1 MTISNNAI
9 LKTVF
14 AAFLALAPLPAA
26 AQSGA
31 QTGAQ
36 IRLSD
41 LKLKIDPAQTTV
53 SGISSGAYM
62 AGQFQVAYSG
72 LVKAAGLV
80 AGGPYDCAEVST
92 GGVATAI
99 VALKRCMDVAMG
111 APDVDALVAN
121 AKAREKAKEIDP
133 LSNMAQ
139 SKIYLFNGDGDV
151 TVKRPVADATERFY
165 RALGVTEASL
175 SYVKLPKAAHAYI
188 TDGYGAACD
197 FIPKEG
203 EKSEYINNC
212 QYDQAGAIVRFFYAD
227 ARPPNAP
234 AAARQPQLFNQAP
247 FVGDT
252 SRSGMAKT
260 GYVYVPEACEGGMQT
275 CRIHVAFHGCQMASN
290 LIGDHFAVNAGYNRW
305 ADVNN
310 IVVLYPQIDGAA
322 KPTSNPKACW
332 DWFGYTGYDF
342 ARKSGF
348 QMTAVRKMI
357 GALAGE

>member
-1 MTISNNAI
+1 MTISNKVI
-9 LKTVF
+9 LKTAL
-14 AAFLALAPLPAA
+14 AALVVLAPLPAA
-26 AQSGA
+26 AQ
-31 QTGAQ
+31 
-36 IRLSD
+36 IKLSD

-80 AGGPYDCAEVST
+80 AGGPYDCAEVSE
-92 GGVATAI
+92 GGIAPAV

-111 APDVDALVAN
+111 PPDVAALVAN

-139 SKIYLFNGDGDV
+139 SKIYLFNGDHDL
-151 TVKRPVADATERFY
+151 TVKRPVADATEQFY
-165 RALGVTEASL
+165 RALGVTEANF

-227 ARPPNAP
+227 ARTPNAP

-252 SRSGMAKT
+252 SRSGMGKT
-260 GYVYVPEACEGGMQT
+260 GYVYVPEACEGGRQT

-310 IVVLYPQIDGAA
+310 IVVLYPQIDGNAR
-322 KPTSNPKACW
+322 PTSNPKACW
-332 DWFGYTGYDF
+332 DWFAYTGYDF

>member
-1 MTISNNAI
+1 MTISNKAI
-9 LKTVF
+9 LKTAV
-14 AAFLALAPLPAA
+14 AALLLLAPLPVA
-26 AQSGA
+26 AQSA
-31 QTGAQ
+31 AQ
-36 IRLSD
+36 IKLSD

-121 AKAREKAKEIDP
+121 AKAREKAKEIDL

-151 TVKRPVADATERFY
+151 TVKRPVADATEQFY
-165 RALGVTEASL
+165 RALGVTEANL

-227 ARPPNAP
+227 ARTPNAP

-260 GYVYVPEACEGGMQT
+260 GYIYVPEACEGGQQT
-275 CRIHVAFHGCQMASN
+275 CRIHIAFHGCQMASN

>member
-1 MTISNNAI
+1 MTISNKAI
-9 LKTVF
+9 LKTAF
-14 AAFLALAPLPAA
+14 AALLVLAPLPVA
-26 AQSGA
+26 AQSA
-31 QTGAQ
+31 AQ

-111 APDVDALVAN
+111 ASDVDALVAN

-139 SKIYLFNGDGDV
+139 AKIYLFNGDGDV
-151 TVKRPVADATERFY
+151 TVKRPVADATDRFY
-165 RALGVTEASL
+165 RALGVAEANL

-227 ARPPNAP
+227 AKTPNAS

-260 GYVYVPEACEGGMQT
+260 GYIYVPEACEGGAQT

>member
-1 MTISNNAI
+1 MSISKQVI
-9 LKTVF
+9 LKSAL
-14 AAFLALAPLPAA
+14 AALVVLAPLPAV
-26 AQSGA
+26 AQV
-31 QTGAQ
+31 T
-36 IRLSD
+36 LSD

-80 AGGPYDCAEVST
+80 AGGPYDCAEVSE
-92 GGVATAI
+92 GGIAPAV

-111 APDVDALVAN
+111 APDVGALVAN
-121 AKAREKAKEIDP
+121 ARTREKAKDIDP

-139 SKIYLFNGDGDV
+139 SKIYLFNGDNDV
-151 TVKRPVADATERFY
+151 TVKRPVADATAQFY
-165 RALGVTEASL
+165 KALGVTEANFT
-175 SYVKLPKAAHAYI
+175 YVKLPKAAHAYI

-197 FIPKEG
+197 FIPKED

-227 ARPPNAP
+227 AKTPNAP

-252 SRSGMAKT
+252 SRTGMAKT
-260 GYVYVPEACEGGMQT
+260 GYIYVPEACEGGKQT
-275 CRIHVAFHGCQMASN
+275 CRIHVAFHGCKMASN
-290 LIGDHFAVNAGYNRW
+290 LIGDHFAVHAGYNRW

-322 KPTSNPKACW
+322 KQSSNPKACW

-342 ARKSGF
+342 ARKGGF

>member
-1 MTISNNAI
+1 MTISSQVI
-9 LKTVF
+9 LKSAL
-14 AAFLALAPLPAA
+14 AAFVVLAPLPAA
-26 AQSGA
+26 AQSSA
-31 QTGAQ
+31 PV
-36 IRLSD
+36 RLAD

-80 AGGPYDCAEVST
+80 AGGPYACAEVSE
-92 GGVATAI
+92 GGIAPAV

-121 AKAREKAKEIDP
+121 AKSREKAKDIDP

-151 TVKRPVADATERFY
+151 TVKRPVADATDRFY
-165 RALGVTEASL
+165 KALGVPEANV

-227 ARPPNAP
+227 ARIPNAP

-247 FVGDT
+247 FVGDP

-260 GYVYVPEACEGGMQT
+260 GYVYVPEVCEGGQQT

-290 LIGDHFAVNAGYNRW
+290 LIGDHFAVHAGYNRW

-342 ARKSGF
+342 ARKGGF

>member
-1 MTISNNAI
+1 MTISNKAI

-14 AAFLALAPLPAA
+14 AVLLVLAPLPVA
-26 AQSGA
+26 AQS
-31 QTGAQ
+31 GAQ

-151 TVKRPVADATERFY
+151 TVKRPVADATDRFY
-165 RALGVTEASL
+165 RALGVAEANL

-212 QYDQAGAIVRFFYAD
+212 QYDQAGAIVRFFYSD
-227 ARPPNAP
+227 ARTPNAP

-252 SRSGMAKT
+252 SRSGMSKT
-260 GYVYVPEACEGGMQT
+260 GYIYVPEACEGGTQT